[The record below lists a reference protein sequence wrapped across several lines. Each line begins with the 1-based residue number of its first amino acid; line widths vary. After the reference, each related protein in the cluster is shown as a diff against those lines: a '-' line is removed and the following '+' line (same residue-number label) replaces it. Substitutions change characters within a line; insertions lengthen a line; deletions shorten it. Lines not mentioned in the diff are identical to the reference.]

1 MKDLI
6 SALNS
11 FVHKLF
17 CYDKWNIGYVSQ
29 SPENLILTKQL
40 NGKINWLSE
49 DTADYAADPFTANIN
64 GRVHLYYEE
73 LNFWK
78 GRGEI
83 MMTDDMHFK
92 NKKKVNGIMKDD
104 IHLSYPYMFT
114 DSDQLYCIP
123 ETASAKQVA
132 LYQIDMNNPYKF
144 EKIRVLLE
152 GQSFVDSSII
162 RYNNKYWLFT
172 SVSGQHGVLYLFYAD
187 KLDSPFKAH
196 KQNPIKV
203 ASNVSRSAGRLFIVG
218 QKLYMPSQNPKKCYG
233 GSVMINE
240 ITTITETDFQY
251 HTAFELLPQAPYDEG
266 LHTIN
271 FEDGLL
277 VVDGKRKV
285 FSAMGPFKKVFRKLK
300 NLNKPN

>member
-6 SALNS
+6 SALNLI
-11 FVHKLF
+11 FHKLF
-17 CYDKWNIGYVSQ
+17 CYDKWNIGYISQ
-29 SPENLILTKQL
+29 SPENFIHTQQL

-64 GRVHLYYEE
+64 GRLHLYYEE

-78 GRGEI
+78 GKGEI

-92 NKKKVNGIMKDD
+92 NKKKVNGIMKND

-132 LYQIDMNNPYKF
+132 LYQIDMSNPNKF
-144 EKIRVLLE
+144 KKIRILLD
-152 GQSFVDSSII
+152 GQAFVDSSII
-162 RYNNKYWLFT
+162 HYNNKYWLFT
-172 SVSGQHGVLYLFYAD
+172 SISGQHGLLYLFYAD
-187 KLDSPFKAH
+187 ELNMPFAAH
-196 KQNPIKV
+196 QQNPINV

-251 HTAFELLPQAPYDEG
+251 HTAFELLPQSPYDEG

-277 VVDGKRKV
+277 IVDGKRKV
-285 FSAMGPFKKVFRKLK
+285 FSALGPLKKVIRKLK
-300 NLNKPN
+300 NINKPN

>member
-1 MKDLI
+1 MKHLL
-6 SALNS
+6 SAINS
-11 FVHKLF
+11 IVNKLF
-17 CYDKWNIGYVSQ
+17 CYDKWNIGYISQ
-29 SPENLILTKQL
+29 SPENLILTKRL

-49 DTADYAADPFTANIN
+49 DKADYAADPFTANIN

-78 GRGEI
+78 GKGEI
-83 MMTDDMHFK
+83 MMTDNLHFK

-132 LYQIDMNNPYKF
+132 LYQIDMKNPYKF

-162 RYNNKYWLFT
+162 QYNNKYWLFT
-172 SVSGQHGVLYLFYAD
+172 SVSGQQGVLYLFYAD

-196 KQNPIKV
+196 KQNPIRV

-251 HTAFELLPQAPYDEG
+251 HTAFELLPQAPYNEG

-271 FEDGLL
+271 FDNGLL
-277 VVDGKRKV
+277 VLDGKRKV